1 MTALVGKTLQ
11 GGKYTLEREL
21 GRGGFGV
28 TFKATHNYVDQP
40 VVIKT
45 LNEAVLNHPEFKQFQ
60 GQFQNEARRL
70 ALCVHPNIVRLTD
83 FFLEGTIPYMVM
95 DYIPGQTLQNI
106 VFPDLPLPEATAIYY
121 IRQIGTALKVVHD
134 KGLLH
139 RDIKPSNIM
148 LREGSHEVVLI
159 DFGIAREFT
168 PGVTQTH
175 TSIVSLGYAPIEQY
189 LDKVKRTPATDIYG
203 LAATLYALLTARV
216 PTPAVLRDRQPLL
229 TPREVQPQLSAAV
242 NEAVMRGMAIE
253 ACHRPASVEEWL
265 SLLHDLQLD
274 IPTAPPPGFN
284 VLASKDGQG
293 LQPKQ
298 GNFTSKLLRDR
309 RYLLGGAAVMATSV
323 AIALSTV
330 LHPTPQR
337 SSPPVGG
344 KVNQSLPKSSPT
356 LEKVKV
362 VPPSPSASPV
372 ASPAEK
378 SVEKPLRKTS
388 QPLRRRVVEQ
398 QSVTRQEES
407 PRPVRRRRS
416 RRTQEPSSSPVRNI
430 PPSPAAIASP
440 EPPTVEKPP
449 SPAAIES
456 PEPTTVEKPPL
467 PPSDRKSPALEP
479 SSPPDI
485 SPPSSSAPQG
495 DRNPPARDGDSSA
508 PQGDRKPPVQERVSP
523 RDTSPEPSSVSQPVG
538 GSDRPLSKPDK
549 DNQPIPQQDVQPTDE
564 NK

>member
-45 LNEAVLNHPEFKQFQ
+45 LNESVQNHPEFKQFQ

-83 FFLEGTIPYMVM
+83 FFLEGTMPYMVM

-106 VFPDLPLPEATAIYY
+106 VFPDRPLPEATAIYY
-121 IRQIGTALKVVHD
+121 IRQIGNALKVVHD

-139 RDIKPSNIM
+139 RDIKPNNIM
-148 LREGSHEVVLI
+148 LREGTHEVVLI

-253 ACHRPASVEEWL
+253 ACHRPASVDEWL
-265 SLLHDLQLD
+265 SLLHDLQLE

-284 VLASKDGQG
+284 VLASKDQEG
-293 LQPKQ
+293 LQP
-298 GNFTSKLLRDR
+298 TSKLLRDR
-309 RYLLGGAAVMATSV
+309 RFLLGGAAVMATGV
-323 AIALSTV
+323 AIALNTV
-330 LHPTPQR
+330 LHPTPQS
-337 SSPPVGG
+337 SSPPAGG

-356 LEKVKV
+356 VEKVKV

-388 QPLRRRVVEQ
+388 SRLRRVVEQ

-430 PPSPAAIASP
+430 RPSPAAIVSP
-440 EPPTVEKPP
+440 EPATVEKPP

-456 PEPTTVEKPPL
+456 PEPASIEKPPL

-479 SSPPDI
+479 SSPPDT
-485 SPPSSSAPQG
+485 SEPSSSAPQG
-495 DRNPPARDGDSSA
+495 DRKSPALDEATSV
-508 PQGDRKPPVQERVSP
+508 PQGDRKPAVPERSSQ

-538 GSDRPLSKPDK
+538 GSDRPGAKPDK